1 MRKTVRGDSKALT
14 CVEERLELPSAKVGK
29 AKVGKLTVEDQE
41 FSLDLMNLTEAD
53 AVGGKGETH
62 QSRLT
67 E

>member
-1 MRKTVRGDSKALT
+1 MT